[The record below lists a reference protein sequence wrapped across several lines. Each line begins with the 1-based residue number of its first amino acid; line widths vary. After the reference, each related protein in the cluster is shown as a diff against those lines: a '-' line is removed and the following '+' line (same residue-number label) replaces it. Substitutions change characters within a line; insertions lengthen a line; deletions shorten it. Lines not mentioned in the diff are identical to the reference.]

1 MSKLIIS
8 TTQGLYKAI
17 EIEIDGKSYK
27 VTARFTHKFLKKIG
41 EYDKQ
46 IAQGD
51 MDAPFKRLE
60 MLIGKQPII
69 DKLDIREVKEITEHI
84 IENLYKPEKN
94 LTGKEKNGKRSGE
107 KS

>member
-1 MSKLIIS
+1 MSKLTIS

-17 EIEIDGKSYK
+17 EIEIDGKVYK
-27 VTARFTHKFLKKIG
+27 VTARFTHKFLNKIG
-41 EYDKQ
+41 EYDKK

-69 DKLDIREVKEITEHI
+69 EKLDIREVREITEHI
-84 IENLYKPEKN
+84 IRNLYRPEKN
-94 LTGKEKNGKRSGE
+94 LTAKEKNEKRPGE
-107 KS
+107 KN